1 MSSGRRV
8 HERYALDLAVTV
20 IHPAGVVTGKSHN
33 VGLGGILLTLNE
45 PLESSSPISF
55 GAEVKLRLFLSPLK
69 EEAEIGGTVRWIK
82 DGAVGIQFGSLRAK
96 EVWAFNQ
103 IFRTATPVT

>member
-8 HERYALDLAVTV
+8 HERYELELAVTV
-20 IHPAGVVTGKSHN
+20 IHPDGMVTGKTQN

-45 PLESSSPISF
+45 PLEPSSPIAF
-55 GAEVKLRLFLSPLK
+55 GAQVKLRLFLAPLK

-82 DGAVGIQFGSLRAK
+82 DGAIGIQFGSLRAK

-103 IFRTATPVT
+103 IFRVAPPVT

>member
-1 MSSGRRV
+1 MNSGRRV
-8 HERYALDLAVTV
+8 HERYALELEVTV
-20 IHPAGVVTGKSHN
+20 IHPEGEVTGKALN

-55 GAEVKLRLFLSPLK
+55 GAQVKLRLFLAPLK
-69 EEAEIGGTVRWIK
+69 EQAEIGGTIRWIK
-82 DGAVGIQFGSLRAK
+82 NGAIGIQFGSLRAK

-103 IFRTATPVT
+103 IFRTATPIE